1 MNYTVAEIVG
11 SNDWDGGDTPA
22 RATTFW
28 TFRQADDQQEYEIGR
43 RPDNPLKVGDSF
55 EAETVGEKFGR
66 IKLKKLQPQRPGSN
80 GWKPDPAKD
89 ARITRQHSQDMAIQ
103 TLALALQL
111 EVLPTEQVNSTRD
124 LVDAVKTL
132 ADAYDRDAY
141 AAGEAA
147 GTPIA
152 PPSTEKW

>member
-1 MNYTVAEIVG
+1 MTYTVAEIIG
-11 SNDWDGGDTPA
+11 SNDWDGGGNPA
-22 RATTFW
+22 RAMTFW

-80 GWKPDPAKD
+80 GWRPDPAKD

-103 TLALALQL
+103 TLALGLTLGFTPEAKS
-111 EVLPTEQVNSTRD
+111 VAD
-124 LVDAVKTL
+124 LVGLVKKV
-132 ADAYDRDAY
+132 ADVYDRDAY

-152 PPSTEKW
+152 PPSTERW